1 MTSIEQTYS
10 TIDII
15 IKAQKKARND
25 HNYLLLMENG
35 QALLEYIPNLISYM
49 VEQEAEYRK
58 FEAKLIDERD
68 DTSKRYTSSYCETKS
83 KATDFYKEWQKAKN
97 FLELIYELVNM
108 SKALGKGLNSEFN
121 AS

>member
-1 MTSIEQTYS
+1 MNIEPTYKI
-10 TIDII
+10 IDVI

-49 VEQEAEYRK
+49 VEQEGEYRK
-58 FEAKLIDERD
+58 FEAKLSDEYTGD
-68 DTSKRYTSSYCETKS
+68 KRNSSAYCETQS
-83 KATDFYKEWQKAKN
+83 KATEFYKEWQKAKN

-108 SKALGKGLNSEFN
+108 SKALGRGINNEFN